1 MKSVNFLEL
10 TRKEQER
17 QNQTIRL
24 IPSENYTFEEVL
36 TLLGSSLTNKYSEG
50 YPGRRYYEGQTYVDQ
65 IETATIDL
73 AQTVFNIPYVNV
85 QPYSGSPA
93 NMAVYAALASP
104 GDTIM
109 GLSLD
114 AGGHLTH
121 GHHASLSGKWFN
133 SVSYGLDPETL
144 RIDYEYLE
152 YKAREHQP
160 QIIISGLSAY
170 PRAIDFERIGRIA
183 RDVGAYHVADISHI
197 SGLVA
202 GGFHQSP
209 IPHADVI
216 TTTTHKMLRGP
227 RGALILSHDE
237 TIAKRINKAV
247 FPGLQG
253 GPHMNNIAGIGYTL
267 QQVLTKEFF
276 AYLNQIRSN
285 TEALA
290 EALHNEGFALITGGS
305 DNHLLLLDLR
315 EENVDGT
322 TLSRSLIE
330 ANISTNKN
338 SIPFDDASPM
348 HPNGLRVGTPA
359 ITTLGMT
366 AEHMPQIARFIR
378 RVAENTENPSEL
390 HNIQTEVKDFMA
402 QFTN

>member
-1 MKSVNFLEL
+1 MSSIDFLEL
-10 TRKEQER
+10 ARKEHER
-17 QNQTIRL
+17 QQQTLRL
-24 IPSENYTFEEVL
+24 IPSENYASDEVL
-36 TLLGSSLTNKYSEG
+36 ELLGSALTNKYSEG
-50 YPGRRYYEGQTYVDQ
+50 YPGRRYYEGQTYIDR
-65 IETATIDL
+65 IETATIEL
-73 AQTVFNIPYVNV
+73 AKELFEVPYANV
-85 QPYSGSPA
+85 QAYSGSPA
-93 NMAVYAALASP
+93 NMATYGALASP

-121 GHHASLSGKWFN
+121 GHHASLTGKWFN
-133 SVSYGLDPETL
+133 SVPYGLDPDTL
-144 RIDYEYLE
+144 YIDYKDLE
-152 YKAREHQP
+152 RQARKHRP
-160 QIIISGLSAY
+160 RIIISGISAY
-170 PRAIDFERIGRIA
+170 PREVDFARIGEIA
-183 RDVGAYHVADISHI
+183 REVGAYHVADVSHI

-202 GGFHQSP
+202 RGLHQSP
-209 IPHADVI
+209 VPHADVI

-237 TIAKRINKAV
+237 DVAGRINTTV

-253 GPHMNNIAGIGYTL
+253 GPHMNTIAGIGHTL
-267 QQVLTKEFF
+267 QQALTEDFLT
-276 AYLNQIRSN
+276 YVNQIRTN
-285 TEALA
+285 TDALA
-290 EALHNEGFALITGGS
+290 DALHNEGFTLVTGGS

-315 EENVDGT
+315 GEEVDGT
-322 TLSRSLIE
+322 RLSEALIE

-366 AEHMPQIARFIR
+366 EKDMPEVARFIR
-378 RVAENTENPSEL
+378 EVATNTNNPQRLQEMGE
-390 HNIQTEVKDFMA
+390 EVKKMIE